1 MPHGGSR
8 VGVSVGECD
17 LLSAL
22 LLLCLTDPIL
32 L

>member
-17 LLSAL
+17 LLFAL
-22 LLLCLTDPIL
+22 LLFCLIDLML